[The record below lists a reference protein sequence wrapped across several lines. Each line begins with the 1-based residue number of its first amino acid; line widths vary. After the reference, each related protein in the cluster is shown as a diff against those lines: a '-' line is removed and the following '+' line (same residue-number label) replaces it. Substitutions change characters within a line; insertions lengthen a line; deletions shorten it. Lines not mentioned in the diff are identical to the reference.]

1 VPALFADEPDR
12 SIYSLNGWRRPSGT
26 SRSQQPMIDVEVAT
40 TRPRVDMRL
49 SSDKEILPLVRQALR
64 AVADSA
70 GAPPGTLQDAELALT
85 EASANAV
92 RHAYRNG
99 DGVIEVTIE
108 ARQSELIAVVRDR
121 GRGMHGSWRDH
132 ARRGG
137 LGLTVIESVAHDLE
151 IRTERGVGTEVAMA
165 LAGPDTALLDDAALG
180 AATGEQVVR
189 RFVAMTCAQAD
200 LSPAQVSE
208 AQHAAELIARHAATH
223 LVADRLRARIHS
235 RGRDI
240 ELRVGP
246 LVAGGAAATLRDA
259 DVPPLGSVIERFA
272 DRVWIV
278 SATADEGEQ
287 LAVRFVA

>member
-1 VPALFADEPDR
+1 
-12 SIYSLNGWRRPSGT
+12 
-26 SRSQQPMIDVEVAT
+26 
-40 TRPRVDMRL
+40 MRL
-49 SSDKEILPLVRQALR
+49 RSDKHVLPLVRQALR

-70 GAPPGTLQDAELALT
+70 GASHTTLQDAELAVT

-108 ARQSELIAVVRDR
+108 ARSTELLAVVRDR
-121 GRGMHGSWRDH
+121 GRGMRGHWRDN

-165 LAGPDTALLDDAALG
+165 LPGLDTARLDDDRLAAM
-180 AATGEQVVR
+180 TGEQVIG

-200 LSPAQVSE
+200 LAPAQVSE
-208 AQHAAELIARHAATH
+208 AQVAAELVARHATAH
-223 LVADRLRARIHS
+223 LSTDTLRARLTSH
-235 RGRDI
+235 GPDI

-246 LVAGGAAATLRDA
+246 LVTDGASAALREA
-259 DVPPLGSVIERFA
+259 DVPPLGSVIERFT
-272 DRVWIV
+272 DRVWAV
-278 SATADEGEQ
+278 AATAQEDEQ
-287 LAVRFVA
+287 LAARFTR